1 MKELTIDDIQSI
13 VRRDESRIL
22 EVKKT
27 TGELVAGMKSRSTLS
42 PNSGFSSGMK
52 SGCAFLNT
60 EGGWLFFGVDPKSL
74 NVLGQDVSDQT
85 RQDIAKEMRKF
96 SPTIDLSAL
105 YVDVPGRPEQK
116 IIAIWF
122 PSPTVMA
129 APYTYDSR
137 PYYKVEN
144 TTVVMPREMFDERS
158 VLVIPKGLVGK

>member
-27 TGELVAGMKSRSTLS
+27 TGELVA
-42 PNSGFSSGMK
+42 GMK